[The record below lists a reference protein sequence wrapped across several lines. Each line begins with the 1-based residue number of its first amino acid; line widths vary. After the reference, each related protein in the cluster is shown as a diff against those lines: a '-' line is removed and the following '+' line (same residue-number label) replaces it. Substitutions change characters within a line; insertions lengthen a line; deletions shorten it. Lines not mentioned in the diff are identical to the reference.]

1 MRTAYLLGLFTGISA
16 YDQRVEDPK
25 LAPAA
30 RRNLKLEILLVMAL
44 SLGQSAVYSLVSFA
58 DKATRG
64 PLGGQTTAMNT
75 AKNTREYFDL
85 AYQLLEIGFALV
97 PVLLALYLMKR
108 STGTTARMIGFDL
121 RRPGR
126 DSLTGLGLFLAM
138 GIGTLGVYA
147 AGRAL
152 GITTALS
159 TANLGDYW
167 WSIPV
172 LLLSAARH
180 AVVEEVIMLGV
191 LFTYGRKLGA
201 GAWKIIIIS
210 AAIRGSYHL
219 YQGIGPMIGNMIMG
233 IVFGWVYH
241 RFGRVMPLV
250 IAHFLLDAFGFVG
263 FLLLG
268 PAIGIG
274 A

>member
-1 MRTAYLLGLFTGISA
+1 
-16 YDQRVEDPK
+16 
-25 LAPAA
+25 
-30 RRNLKLEILLVMAL
+30 MAL

-58 DKATRG
+58 DKVTRG
-64 PLGGQTTAMNT
+64 PLGEQTTSMNT
-75 AKNTREYFDL
+75 PKNTREYFDL
-85 AYQLLEIGFALV
+85 LYQLLDIGFALV

-108 STGTTARMIGFDL
+108 STGTTAGMIGFDL

-126 DSLTGLGLFLAM
+126 DSLFGAGLFLAM
-138 GIGTLGVYA
+138 GLGTLGVYS

-167 WSIPV
+167 WSVPV

-191 LFTYGRKLGA
+191 FFTYGRNLGA
-201 GAWKIIIIS
+201 SAWKLIILS
-210 AAIRGSYHL
+210 ALIRGSYHL
-219 YQGIGPMIGNMIMG
+219 YQGVGPMIGNMIMG
-233 IVFGWVYH
+233 IVFGWVYQ
-241 RFGRVMPLV
+241 RYGRVMPLV

-263 FLLLG
+263 YLLLG
-268 PAIGIG
+268 PVIGIG
-274 A
+274 S